1 MKRLIILWNNYEKN
15 IEFRMLDSESFFFSL
30 FFHLLLFKNRLKFK
44 KLINGY
50 RQFDP
55 TRGTHY
61 IMDLALTD
69 QKRIEY
75 IKRAELMRPLGK
87 LIAF

>member
-1 MKRLIILWNNYEKN
+1 MH
-15 IEFRMLDSESFFFSL
+15 SFLYRKLKL
-30 FFHLLLFKNRLKFK
+30 FFCLNRLRFK

-61 IMDLALTD
+61 IMDLLLID
-69 QKRIEY
+69 QDHIEY
-75 IKRAELMRPLGK
+75 TKRVELMRPLGE
-87 LIAF
+87 

>member
-1 MKRLIILWNNYEKN
+1 MTPTIPCIH
-15 IEFRMLDSESFFFSL
+15 SCSVVSC
-30 FFHLLLFKNRLKFK
+30 NRLKFR

-61 IMDLALTD
+61 IIDILLIDENKT
-69 QKRIEY
+69 EY

-87 LIAF
+87 TMIELQIGLFIVCQHEQESIR